1 MSIFKRGSVWW
12 IRFTAPNGREIR
24 ESTKT
29 ADRRQAQELHDTRK
43 AALWRQCRLG
53 EAPRYSW
60 QQAVVRWIEDHPERK
75 GLANVQLH
83 LRQAHPA
90 LGYRFLDEV
99 NAEAV
104 ADYIRERRG
113 AGVMNSTINQGLSAI
128 RAVLHAAHRWG
139 WLAAVPVLQ
148 NLPVGERRIRWLTRE
163 EADRLV
169 AELPV
174 HLAAMARFS
183 LATGLRET
191 NVCRLEWQQVDVD
204 RRMAW
209 IYGDQAKAGKSIT
222 IPLNAEAVCVLREQQ
237 GQHPRWVFP
246 YAGRAVRKARG
257 TAWSAALQRSGIENF
272 RWHDLRHTWASWH
285 VQAGTPLP
293 VIKELGGWASLDMV
307 LRYAHLGADH
317 LAEHAERIS
326 RPRLIRTNQGTTQE
340 KNAATG

>member
-12 IRFTAPNGREIR
+12 LRFTTPDGREIR
-24 ESTKT
+24 ESAQT
-29 ADRRQAQELHDTRK
+29 ADRRQAQELHDRRK
-43 AALWRQCRLG
+43 AECWRQVKLG
-53 EAPRYSW
+53 EAPRHTW
-60 QQAVVRWIEDHPERK
+60 QEAVVRWIEDHPERK
-75 GLANVQLH
+75 GLVNVRLHFRQAHAALGQLH
-83 LRQAHPA
+83 L
-90 LGYRFLDEV
+90 DEV
-99 NAEAV
+99 SAEAIAQYV
-104 ADYIRERRG
+104 RERRA

-148 NLPVGERRIRWLTRE
+148 NLPVGERRIRWLTRD

-169 AELPV
+169 AELPA

-191 NVCRLEWQQVDVD
+191 NVCRLEWQQVDLE
-204 RRMAW
+204 RRVAW
-209 IYGDQAKAGKSIT
+209 IYGDQAKAGKSLT

-237 GQHPRWVFP
+237 GQHPQWVFP
-246 YAGRAVRKARG
+246 YAGRAVGKARG
-257 TAWSAALQRSGIENF
+257 SAWSAALRRAGIENF

-293 VIKELGGWASLDMV
+293 VLKELGGWASLDMV

-326 RPRLIRTNQGTTQE
+326 RPRLVRTNSDTPPE
-340 KNAATG
+340 KKAATR